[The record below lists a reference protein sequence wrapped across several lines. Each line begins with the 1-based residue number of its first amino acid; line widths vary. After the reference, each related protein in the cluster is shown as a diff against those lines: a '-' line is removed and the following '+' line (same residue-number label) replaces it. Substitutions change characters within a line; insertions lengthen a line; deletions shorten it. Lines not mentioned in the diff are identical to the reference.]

1 MIETKKDLNEYLIC
15 DKKQLGITRRFPR
28 PFRDEIWK
36 FEIALRKYEYW
47 YNQKSAW
54 AKVISPFY
62 KLIWHR
68 LVVKLSIGIG
78 PNVCDKGL
86 SIAHSCAIN
95 INQNARVGKNC
106 RIHEGVTVGASGECS
121 GNKMM

>member
-28 PFRDEIWK
+28 PFTDEIWK

-54 AKVISPFY
+54 AKVIRPFY
-62 KLIWHR
+62 KLRWHR
-68 LVVKLSIGIG
+68 WGVKLSIGMDPMYVIK
-78 PNVCDKGL
+78 D
-86 SIAHSCAIN
+86 
-95 INQNARVGKNC
+95 
-106 RIHEGVTVGASGECS
+106 
-121 GNKMM
+121 